1 MTATESRPMP
11 CEPDEL
17 RSLFLFEALTDDQLA
32 VLCSNGHIQHYEP
45 GPICVEGEPA
55 TCFYVLI
62 EGELTMSKLSG
73 GQDIETNRT
82 SQRGVYC
89 GAWRAFTGGKQ
100 KSYDASVHVTKPS
113 RFFVMDAPVFAQFMR
128 DQFPMA
134 VHLLDGIAVGTDRTR
149 RIIDNREKLLALGRL
164 SAGLTH
170 QLNNPAAAIS
180 RSAAD
185 LRERVANMRH
195 KLAMLADG
203 TITPEALSALVRLQ
217 ERVAEQVAK
226 SAAPGSGQHLSALET
241 SDREDAV
248 GDWLEAHG
256 IDGGWDIAPTFVEG
270 GVDTDWLERISAVTE
285 ELASTSLEQ
294 AIRWINYTI
303 ESELLMNQIL
313 EASKRIS
320 ALVADAKQYSQM
332 DRAPF
337 QVTNVHDLLR
347 STLVMFADRL
357 TKDAAKGAD
366 NDRVITVVK
375 DFDQTLP
382 EIPCYP
388 GDLNQVWTNII
399 DNAIAAMRD
408 TGGTLT
414 IRTCA
419 EGDNLARIEICD
431 TGPGIPEDVREHIFE
446 PFFTTKP
453 FGEGTGLGLDLAFN
467 IVVKK
472 HRGDLRVESVPG
484 DTRFIVL
491 LPLTAPAADVAA
503 TDLDDAD
510 EDLTVPE

>member
-1 MTATESRPMP
+1 MTAKTP

-17 RSLFLFEALTDDQLA
+17 RSLFLFEALSDEQLA
-32 VLCSNGHIQHYEP
+32 VLCSNGHIENYEP

-113 RFFVMDAPVFAQFMR
+113 RFFVMDAPVFAQFMK

-170 QLNNPAAAIS
+170 QLNNPAAATV
-180 RSAAD
+180 RAASE
-185 LRERVANMRH
+185 LRQRVAGMRQ

-203 TITPEALSALVRLQ
+203 TVSPEALRALVRLQ
-217 ERVAEQVAK
+217 EEVAAQVAK
-226 SAAPGSGQHLSALET
+226 SASTNLTAIET
-241 SDREDAV
+241 ADLEDAV
-248 GDWLEAHG
+248 GEWLEEHG
-256 IDGGWDIAPTFVEG
+256 IEGGWDIAPTFVEG
-270 GVDTDWLERISAVTE
+270 GIDTDWLERIAAATE
-285 ELASTSLEQ
+285 ELGASTSLEK
-294 AIRWINYTI
+294 AIRWLTYTV
-303 ESELLMNQIL
+303 EGELLLNQIL

-337 QVTNVHDLLR
+337 QVADIHDLLR

-357 TKDAAKGAD
+357 GRDAAVQVA
-366 NDRVITVVK
+366 K
-375 DFDQTLP
+375 DFDQSIP

-399 DNAIAAMRD
+399 DNAIAAMGD
-408 TGGTLT
+408 AGGTLT
-414 IRTCA
+414 IRTCR
-419 EGDNLARIEICD
+419 EGESMVRVEICD
-431 TGPGIPEDVREHIFE
+431 TGPGVPEDVREHIFE

-453 FGEGTGLGLDLAFN
+453 FGQGTGLGLDLAFN

-491 LPLTAPAADVAA
+491 LPLEPPPPDASA
-503 TDLDDAD
+503 LD
-510 EDLTVPE
+510 PE

>member
-1 MTATESRPMP
+1 
-11 CEPDEL
+11 
-17 RSLFLFEALTDDQLA
+17 
-32 VLCSNGHIQHYEP
+32 
-45 GPICVEGEPA
+45 
-55 TCFYVLI
+55 
-62 EGELTMSKLSG
+62 
-73 GQDIETNRT
+73 
-82 SQRGVYC
+82 
-89 GAWRAFTGGKQ
+89 
-100 KSYDASVHVTKPS
+100 
-113 RFFVMDAPVFAQFMR
+113 
-128 DQFPMA
+128 
-134 VHLLDGIAVGTDRTR
+134 
-149 RIIDNREKLLALGRL
+149 
-164 SAGLTH
+164 
-170 QLNNPAAAIS
+170 
-180 RSAAD
+180 
-185 LRERVANMRH
+185 RVANMRH

-203 TITPEALSALVRLQ
+203 TITPEALSALVQLQ

-226 SAAPGSGQHLSALET
+226 SASQHLSALET

-248 GDWLEAHG
+248 GDWLDDHG

-270 GVDTDWLERISAVTE
+270 GIDTDWLERISAVSQ

-320 ALVADAKQYSQM
+320 ALVADAKQYSQL

-357 TKDAAKGAD
+357 TKDAGKDAGTQPA
-366 NDRVITVVK
+366 VTVVK
-375 DFDQTLP
+375 EFDQTLP

-414 IRTCA
+414 IRTCR
-419 EGDNLARIEICD
+419 EGEKLARIEICD

-472 HRGDLRVESVPG
+472 HRGDLRVESRPG

-491 LPLTAPAADVAA
+491 LPLEPPAAGVAGA
-503 TDLDDAD
+503 VLDDAD
-510 EDLTVPE
+510 EDVADPE

>member
-1 MTATESRPMP
+1 MTTKLP
-11 CEPDEL
+11 CQPDEL
-17 RSLFLFEALTDDQLA
+17 RTLFLFEALTDEQLA
-32 VLCSNGHIQHYEP
+32 TLCTNGHIQEYQP

-62 EGELTMSKLSG
+62 EGELVMSKLSG

-89 GAWRAFTGGKQ
+89 GAWSAFTGEQ
-100 KSYDASVHVTKPS
+100 HQTYSTSVHVTKPS
-113 RFFVMDAPVFAQFMR
+113 RFFVMDAPAFGRFMR
-128 DQFPMA
+128 EQFPMA
-134 VHLLDGIAVGTDRTR
+134 VHLLDGMAVGTERTR
-149 RIIDNREKLLALGRL
+149 RIIDNREKLLALGQL

-170 QLNNPAAAIS
+170 QLNNPAAATA
-180 RSAAD
+180 RAAAE
-185 LRERVANMRH
+185 LRKRVAGMRQ
-195 KLAMLADG
+195 KLRMLADG
-203 TITPEALSALVRLQ
+203 TFTPDALRAMVRLQ
-217 ERVAEQVAK
+217 EEVAEQVAK
-226 SAAPGSGQHLSALET
+226 STSHQFSAIET
-241 SDREDAV
+241 ADTEDAV
-248 GDWLEAHG
+248 AEWLADHG

-270 GVDTDWLERISAVTE
+270 GIDTDWLERISAVAD
-285 ELASTSLEQ
+285 ELASTSLEG
-294 AIRWINYTI
+294 AIRWLNYTVEI
-303 ESELLMNQIL
+303 ELLLNQIS

-337 QVTNVHDLLR
+337 QVADVHELLR
-347 STLVMFADRL
+347 STLVMFAGRL
-357 TKDAAKGAD
+357 SKDGKDAKA
-366 NDRVITVVK
+366 ITVAK
-375 DFDQTLP
+375 ELDHSLP
-382 EIPCYP
+382 QIPCYP

-414 IRTCA
+414 VRTSR
-419 EGDNLARIEICD
+419 ESEKMVRVEICD
-431 TGPGIPEDVREHIFE
+431 TGPGIPDDVREHIFE

-453 FGEGTGLGLDLAFN
+453 FGEGTGLGLDLAWN

-491 LPLTAPAADVAA
+491 LPLEIPPAVDV
-503 TDLDDAD
+503 TL
-510 EDLTVPE
+510 PE

>member
-1 MTATESRPMP
+1 MTAAEARPMP

-17 RSLFLFEALTDDQLA
+17 RSLFLFEALTDEQLA

-62 EGELTMSKLSG
+62 DGELTMTKLSG

-100 KSYDASVHVTKPS
+100 KNYDASVHVTKPS

-226 SAAPGSGQHLSALET
+226 SAAPGGSQHLSALET

-248 GDWLEAHG
+248 GDWLEDHG

-270 GVDTDWLERISAVTE
+270 GIDTDWLERISAVTE

-320 ALVADAKQYSQM
+320 ALVADAKQYSQL

-357 TKDAAKGAD
+357 TKDPSRDAGT
-366 NDRVITVVK
+366 NPTITVVK
-375 DFDQTLP
+375 EFDQTLP

-408 TGGTLT
+408 SGGTLT
-414 IRTCA
+414 IRTCR
-419 EGDNLARIEICD
+419 EGETLARIEICD
-431 TGPGIPEDVREHIFE
+431 TGPGIPEDIREHIFE

-472 HRGDLRVESVPG
+472 HRGDLRVESRPG

-491 LPLTAPAADVAA
+491 LPLEPPAAGVAGAVLDDPDEDVA
-503 TDLDDAD
+503 D
-510 EDLTVPE
+510 PE

>member
-11 CEPDEL
+11 CQPDEL
-17 RSLFLFEALTDDQLA
+17 RSLFLFEALTDEQLA
-32 VLCSNGHIQHYEP
+32 VLCANGHIQHYEP

-62 EGELTMSKLSG
+62 DGELTMSKLSG

-89 GAWRAFTGGKQ
+89 GAWRAFTGGNQ

-113 RFFVMDAPVFAQFMR
+113 RFFVMDAPVFAQFMK

-149 RIIDNREKLLALGRL
+149 RIIGNREKLLALGRL

-203 TITPEALSALVRLQ
+203 TISPEALSSLVRLQ

-226 SAAPGSGQHLSALET
+226 SAAQHLSALET

-248 GDWLEAHG
+248 GDWLEDHG
-256 IDGGWDIAPTFVEG
+256 IDDGWDIAPTFVEG
-270 GVDTDWLERISAVTE
+270 GIDIDWLERISAVSE
-285 ELASTSLEQ
+285 ELGSTSLEQ

-357 TKDAAKGAD
+357 TKDAGKGAGKD
-366 NDRVITVVK
+366 HVVTVVK

-408 TGGTLT
+408 AGGTLT
-414 IRTCA
+414 IRTCR
-419 EGDNLARIEICD
+419 EGDNLARVEICD

-491 LPLTAPAADVAA
+491 LPLEPPPVDAAAADLDADADVAS
-503 TDLDDAD
+503 
-510 EDLTVPE
+510 PE

>member
-1 MTATESRPMP
+1 MTDKMP
-11 CEPDEL
+11 CKPDEL
-17 RSLFLFEALTDDQLA
+17 RTLFLFEALSDEQLA
-32 VLCSNGHIQHYEP
+32 VLCTNGHIQHYEP

-62 EGELTMSKLSG
+62 DGELTMSKLSG

-113 RFFVMDAPVFAQFMR
+113 RFFVMDAPVFAKFMK

-170 QLNNPAAAIS
+170 QLNNPAAATA
-180 RSAAD
+180 RAAAD
-185 LRERVANMRH
+185 LRDRIAGMRG
-195 KLAMLADG
+195 KLVMLADG
-203 TITPEALSALVRLQ
+203 TVTAEAMRALVRLQ
-217 ERVAEQVAK
+217 QQVADQVAK
-226 SAAPGSGQHLSALET
+226 STTQHLSSIET
-241 SDREDAV
+241 TDREDAV
-248 GDWLEAHG
+248 GEWLDDHG

-270 GVDTDWLERISAVTE
+270 GIDTDWLDRISAVTD

-303 ESELLMNQIL
+303 ESELLMNQIA

-337 QVTNVHDLLR
+337 QVADVHDLLR
-347 STLVMFADRL
+347 STLAIFADRL
-357 TKDAAKGAD
+357 SKDAGKEPGA
-366 NDRVITVVK
+366 VTVVK
-375 DFDQTLP
+375 EFDQSLP

-399 DNAIAAMRD
+399 DNAIAAMREA
-408 TGGTLT
+408 GGTLT
-414 IRTCA
+414 IRTRR
-419 EGDNLARIEICD
+419 EGESMARVEICD
-431 TGPGIPEDVREHIFE
+431 TGPGIPEDIREHIFE

-472 HRGDLRVESVPG
+472 HRGDIRVESVPG

-491 LPLTAPAADVAA
+491 LPLEPPPTADAVASDLDDVDEDVAA
-503 TDLDDAD
+503 
-510 EDLTVPE
+510 PQ

>member
-1 MTATESRPMP
+1 MTTKMP
-11 CEPDEL
+11 CKPDEL
-17 RSLFLFEALTDDQLA
+17 RTLFLFEALTDEQLA
-32 VLCSNGHIQHYEP
+32 VLCANGHVQDYQP

-62 EGELTMSKLSG
+62 DGELTMSKLSG

-100 KSYDASVHVTKPS
+100 KSYDASVHVTQPS

-170 QLNNPAAAIS
+170 QLNNPAAATA
-180 RSAAD
+180 RAAAD
-185 LRERVANMRH
+185 LRDRIAGMRG
-195 KLAMLADG
+195 KLVMLADG
-203 TITPEALSALVRLQ
+203 TVTAEAMRALVRLQ
-217 ERVAEQVAK
+217 QQVADQVAK
-226 SAAPGSGQHLSALET
+226 STTQHLSSIET
-241 SDREDAV
+241 TDREDAV
-248 GDWLEAHG
+248 GEWLEDHG

-270 GVDTDWLERISAVTE
+270 GVDTDWLDRISAVTD
-285 ELASTSLEQ
+285 ELATTSLEQ

-303 ESELLMNQIL
+303 ESELLMNQIA

-337 QVTNVHDLLR
+337 QVADVHDLLR
-347 STLVMFADRL
+347 STLAIFADRL
-357 TKDAAKGAD
+357 SKDASKEPGA
-366 NDRVITVVK
+366 VTVVK
-375 DFDQTLP
+375 EFDQSLP

-408 TGGTLT
+408 KGGTLT
-414 IRTCA
+414 IRTCR
-419 EGDNLARIEICD
+419 EGDSMARVEICD
-431 TGPGIPEDVREHIFE
+431 SGPGIPEDIREHIFE

-472 HRGDLRVESVPG
+472 HRGDIRVESVPG

-491 LPLTAPAADVAA
+491 LPLDPPPTADAVAV
-503 TDLDDAD
+503 DLDAD
-510 EDLTVPE
+510 EDLATPE

>member
-1 MTATESRPMP
+1 MTITTP

-32 VLCSNGHIQHYEP
+32 VLCAAGHIQDYQP

-55 TCFYVLI
+55 TCFYVLL

-89 GAWRAFTGGKQ
+89 GAWRAFTGGEQ
-100 KSYDASVHVTKPS
+100 KTYDASVHVTKPS
-113 RFFVMDAPVFAQFMR
+113 RFFVMDAPVFAQFMK

-180 RSAAD
+180 RAASD

-203 TITPEALSALVRLQ
+203 TVSPEALSALVRLQ

-226 SAAPGSGQHLSALET
+226 SAGQHLSALET

-248 GDWLEAHG
+248 ADWLEDHG
-256 IDGGWDIAPTFVEG
+256 IEGGWDIAPTFVEG
-270 GVDTDWLERISAVTE
+270 GIDTDALERISAVTE
-285 ELASTSLEQ
+285 QLASTSLDQ
-294 AIRWINYTI
+294 AIGWINYTI

-337 QVTNVHDLLR
+337 QVANVHDLLY

-357 TKDAAKGAD
+357 SKDGSGGDKA
-366 NDRVITVVK
+366 ITLVK
-375 DFDQTLP
+375 DFDKSLP

-388 GDLNQVWTNII
+388 ADLNQVWTNII
-399 DNAIAAMRD
+399 DNALAAMRD

-414 IRTCA
+414 VRTCRFN
-419 EGDNLARIEICD
+419 ENMARVEICD
-431 TGPGIPEDVREHIFE
+431 TGPGIPPEIREQIFE

-484 DTRFIVL
+484 DTRFIVM
-491 LPLTAPAADVAA
+491 LPLEAPPVADVAPDD
-503 TDLDDAD
+503 DLDDGLDGAD
-510 EDLTVPE
+510 PE

>member
-1 MTATESRPMP
+1 MTTNTP
-11 CEPDEL
+11 CKPDEL
-17 RSLFLFEALTDDQLA
+17 RTLFLFEALTDEQLA
-32 VLCSNGHIQHYEP
+32 VLCANGCIEEYQP

-55 TCFYVLI
+55 TCFYVLL

-82 SQRGVYC
+82 SQRGVYA

-100 KSYDASVHVTKPS
+100 KTYDASVHVTKPS

-180 RSAAD
+180 RAASD
-185 LRERVANMRH
+185 LRERVANMRQ

-203 TITPEALSALVRLQ
+203 TITPEALSALVKLQ

-226 SAAPGSGQHLSALET
+226 SATQHLSALES

-248 GDWLEAHG
+248 GDWLEDHG
-256 IDGGWDIAPTFVEG
+256 IEGGWDIAPTFIEG
-270 GVDTDWLERISAVTE
+270 GIDTDWLDRISAAAD
-285 ELASTSLEQ
+285 ELETASLEQ

-337 QVTNVHDLLR
+337 QVANVHDLLY

-357 TKDAAKGAD
+357 TKDGTKGPKA
-366 NDRVITVVK
+366 ITVVK
-375 DFDQTLP
+375 DFDKSLP

-388 GDLNQVWTNII
+388 ADLNQVWTNII

-408 TGGTLT
+408 QGGTLT
-414 IRTCA
+414 VRTCRY
-419 EGDNLARIEICD
+419 GDNMARVEICD
-431 TGPGIPEDVREHIFE
+431 TGPGIPADIREHIFE

-491 LPLTAPAADVAA
+491 LPLEMSPVADVAA
-503 TDLDDAD
+503 VDDDDVDDAD
-510 EDLTVPE
+510 SE

>member
-1 MTATESRPMP
+1 MTNKLP
-11 CEPDEL
+11 CKPDEL
-17 RSLFLFEALTDDQLA
+17 RTLFLFEALTDEQLA
-32 VLCSNGHIQHYEP
+32 VLCSNGHIVHFEP
-45 GPICVEGEPA
+45 GPICVEGDPA
-55 TCFYVLI
+55 TCFYVLV
-62 EGELTMSKLSG
+62 EGELVMSKLSG
-73 GQDIETNRT
+73 GQAIETNRT

-89 GAWRAFTGGKQ
+89 GAWRAFTSRPQ
-100 KSYDASVHVTKPS
+100 QSYDATVHVTKPS
-113 RFFVMDAPVFAQFMR
+113 QFFVMDAPIFAKFMK

-134 VHLLDGIAVGTDRTR
+134 VHLLDGIAVGSERTR

-170 QLNNPAAAIS
+170 QLNNPAAATA
-180 RSAAD
+180 RAAAD
-185 LRERVANMRH
+185 LRDRIAGMRG
-195 KLAMLADG
+195 KLVMLADG
-203 TITPEALSALVRLQ
+203 TVTPEAMRALVRLQ
-217 ERVAEQVAK
+217 QEVADQVAK
-226 SAAPGSGQHLSALET
+226 STSQHLSSIET
-241 SDREDAV
+241 TDREDAV
-248 GDWLEAHG
+248 GEWLEEHG

-270 GVDTDWLERISAVTE
+270 GVDTDWLERISAVTD
-285 ELASTSLEQ
+285 ELASTSLQE
-294 AIRWINYTI
+294 ATRWINYTI
-303 ESELLMNQIL
+303 ESELLMNQIA

-337 QVTNVHDLLR
+337 QVADVHDLLR
-347 STLVMFADRL
+347 STLAIFADRL
-357 TKDAAKGAD
+357 TKDASKDPGKNSTA
-366 NDRVITVVK
+366 ITVVK
-375 DFDQTLP
+375 EFDQSLP

-408 TGGTLT
+408 SPDSKGGRLTL
-414 IRTCA
+414 RTCR
-419 EGDNLARIEICD
+419 EGESMARVEICD
-431 TGPGIPEDVREHIFE
+431 TGPGIPENIREHIFE

-491 LPLTAPAADVAA
+491 LPLVVPTAVDPAVDAA
-503 TDLDDAD
+503 
-510 EDLTVPE
+510 VPE

>member
-1 MTATESRPMP
+1 MTRLP
-11 CEPDEL
+11 CQPDQL
-17 RSLFLFEALTDDQLA
+17 RTLFLFEALNDEQLA
-32 VLCSNGHIQHYEP
+32 TLCANGHIESFEP

-55 TCFYVLI
+55 TCFYVLC
-62 EGELTMSKLSG
+62 EGELMMSKLSG

-89 GAWRAFTGGKQ
+89 GAWRAFTGGNQ
-100 KSYDASVHVTKPS
+100 KYYDASVHVTKPS
-113 RFFVMDAPVFAQFMR
+113 RFFVMDAPVFAKFMK

-149 RIIDNREKLLALGRL
+149 RIIDSREKLLALGQL

-170 QLNNPAAAIS
+170 QLNNPAAATV
-180 RSAAD
+180 RAAAE
-185 LRERVANMRH
+185 LRERIAGMRQ
-195 KLAMLADG
+195 KLVMLADG
-203 TITPEALSALVRLQ
+203 SVTPAALRALVQLQ
-217 ERVAEQVAK
+217 EQLAEQVPK
-226 SAAPGSGQHLSALET
+226 AASRHMTAMET
-241 SDREDAV
+241 ADCEDAV
-248 GDWLEAHG
+248 SDWLEDHG
-256 IDGGWDIAPTFVEG
+256 IIDDSADIASTFVEG
-270 GVDTDWLERISAVTE
+270 GIDTDWLERISATAE
-285 ELASTSLEQ
+285 ELDASASVEK
-294 AIRWINYTI
+294 AIRWLSYTI
-303 ESELLMNQIL
+303 NGELLLNQIS

-337 QVTNVHDLLR
+337 QVADVHQLLH

-357 TKDAAKGAD
+357 SKDGKGSK
-366 NDRVITVVK
+366 VITVTK
-375 DFDQTLP
+375 EFDRSLP

-408 TGGTLT
+408 EGGTLT
-414 IRTCA
+414 IRTRRDG
-419 EGDNLARIEICD
+419 EKMVRIEICD
-431 TGPGIPEDVREHIFE
+431 TGPGVPDSVRERIFE

-453 FGEGTGLGLDLAFN
+453 FGEGTGLGLDLAWK

-491 LPLTAPAADVAA
+491 LPLEMPPAVDVEL
-503 TDLDDAD
+503 TD
-510 EDLTVPE
+510 EEPE

>member
-1 MTATESRPMP
+1 MSPKTP
-11 CEPDEL
+11 CQPDEL
-17 RSLFLFEALTDDQLA
+17 RSLFLFEALSDEQLA
-32 VLCSNGHIQHYEP
+32 LLCSKGHIEHYEP

-62 EGELTMSKLSG
+62 DGELMMSKLSG

-113 RFFVMDAPVFAQFMR
+113 RFFVMDAPVFAQFMK

-170 QLNNPAAAIS
+170 QLNNPAAAIA
-180 RSAAD
+180 RAAAD
-185 LRERVANMRH
+185 LRGRVAGMRG

-203 TITPEALSALVRLQ
+203 TVSPEALSALVRLQ
-217 ERVAEQVAK
+217 QGVAEQVAK
-226 SAAPGSGQHLSALET
+226 SASEHLSALET

-248 GDWLEAHG
+248 GDWLEDHG

-270 GVDTDWLERISAVTE
+270 GIDTDWLERISTVSE
-285 ELASTSLEQ
+285 ELASTSLEE

-320 ALVADAKQYSQM
+320 ALVADAKQYSQL

-337 QVTNVHDLLR
+337 QVANVHDLLR

-357 TKDAAKGAD
+357 SKDGTKDGGKDSPA
-366 NDRVITVVK
+366 ITVVK

-414 IRTCA
+414 IRTCR
-419 EGDNLARIEICD
+419 EGDNLARIEVCD
-431 TGPGIPEDVREHIFE
+431 TGPGIPEDIREHIFE

-491 LPLTAPAADVAA
+491 LPLQRPPAADGVVV
-503 TDLDDAD
+503 DLDEVDA
-510 EDLTVPE
+510 EGAGAE

>member
-1 MTATESRPMP
+1 MTAKTP

-17 RSLFLFEALTDDQLA
+17 RSLFLFEALTDEQLA

-62 EGELTMSKLSG
+62 EGELMMSKLSG

-82 SQRGVYC
+82 SQRGVYA

-180 RSAAD
+180 RAASD
-185 LRERVANMRH
+185 LRERVASMRH

-203 TITPEALSALVRLQ
+203 TVSPEALGALVRLQ

-226 SAAPGSGQHLSALET
+226 TASPGGAQHLSALET

-248 GDWLEAHG
+248 GDWLDEHG
-256 IDGGWDIAPTFVEG
+256 IENGWDIAPTFVEG
-270 GVDTDWLERISAVTE
+270 GIDTDWLERIAAVSA
-285 ELASTSLEQ
+285 ELASASLEM

-337 QVTNVHDLLR
+337 QVANVHDLLY

-357 TKDAAKGAD
+357 TKDSGKDGPKDAKA
-366 NDRVITVVK
+366 ITVVK
-375 DFDQTLP
+375 DFDKTLP

-399 DNAIAAMRD
+399 DNALAAMRD

-414 IRTCA
+414 VRTCRFG
-419 EGDNLARIEICD
+419 ENMARVEICD
-431 TGPGIPEDVREHIFE
+431 TGPGIPADIREHIFE

-472 HRGDLRVESVPG
+472 HHGDLRVESVPG

-491 LPLTAPAADVAA
+491 LPLELPPVPDVAA
-503 TDLDDAD
+503 VDLDDGD
-510 EDLTVPE
+510 EE

>member
-1 MTATESRPMP
+1 MTAEVP

-17 RSLFLFEALTDDQLA
+17 RTLFLFEALTDEQLA
-32 VLCSNGHIQHYEP
+32 VLCANGHIDEYQP

-55 TCFYVLI
+55 TCFYVLVD
-62 EGELTMSKLSG
+62 GELAMSKLSG
-73 GQDIETNRT
+73 GQDIETTRT
-82 SQRGVYC
+82 SQRGAYC
-89 GAWRAFTGGKQ
+89 GAWRAFTGKQ
-100 KSYDASVHVTKPS
+100 QQSYDTSVHVTKPS
-113 RFFVMDAPVFAQFMR
+113 RFFVMDAPVFAKFMK

-170 QLNNPAAAIS
+170 QLNNPAAAIA
-180 RSAAD
+180 RAAAD
-185 LRERVANMRH
+185 LRARVGGMRH

-203 TITPEALSALVRLQ
+203 TVTPETLSGLVQLQ
-217 ERVAEQVAK
+217 QGVAEQVAK
-226 SAAPGSGQHLSALET
+226 SASYQSGEQMSAIET
-241 SDREDAV
+241 ADREDAI
-248 GDWLEAHG
+248 GDWLEDHG

-270 GVDTDWLERISAVTE
+270 GIDTDWLERISAVTD
-285 ELASTSLEQ
+285 ELASTSLEE

-303 ESELLMNQIL
+303 ESELLMNQIA

-320 ALVADAKQYSQM
+320 ALVADAKQYSQL

-337 QVTNVHDLLR
+337 QVANVHELLR

-357 TKDAAKGAD
+357 SKDGSKDTGKDTKA
-366 NDRVITVVK
+366 ITLVK
-375 DFDQTLP
+375 DFDQSLP

-408 TGGTLT
+408 EGGTLT
-414 IRTCA
+414 IRTCR
-419 EGDNLARIEICD
+419 EGEKMARVEICD
-431 TGPGIPEDVREHIFE
+431 TGPGIPDDVRQHIFE

-467 IVVKK
+467 IVVKN

-491 LPLTAPAADVAA
+491 LPLEMPPAVDVA
-503 TDLDDAD
+503 D
-510 EDLTVPE
+510 PE

>member
-1 MTATESRPMP
+1 MTTKTP
-11 CEPDEL
+11 CEPAEL
-17 RSLFLFEALTDDQLA
+17 RTLFLFEALTDEQLA
-32 VLCSNGHIQHYEP
+32 VLCTNGHIQNYEP

-62 EGELTMSKLSG
+62 EGELMMSKLSG
-73 GQDIETNRT
+73 GQQIETNRT

-89 GAWRAFTGGKQ
+89 GAWRAFTGRPEQ
-100 KSYDASVHVTKPS
+100 SYDASVHVTKPS
-113 RFFVMDAPVFAQFMR
+113 RFFVMDAPIFAQFMR

-170 QLNNPAAAIS
+170 QLNNPAAAIA
-180 RSAAD
+180 RATAD
-185 LRERVANMRH
+185 LRGRVAGMRD

-203 TITPEALSALVRLQ
+203 TVTPEALSALVRLQ
-217 ERVAEQVAK
+217 QGVAEQVAK
-226 SAAPGSGQHLSALET
+226 SGSQNLSAIET
-241 SDREDAV
+241 ADREDAV
-248 GDWLEAHG
+248 GEWLADHG

-270 GVDTDWLERISAVTE
+270 GLDTDWLERISAATD
-285 ELASTSLEQ
+285 ELASTSLEE

-303 ESELLMNQIL
+303 ESELLMNQIA

-320 ALVADAKQYSQM
+320 ALVADAKQYSQL

-337 QVTNVHDLLR
+337 QVADVHELLR

-357 TKDAAKGAD
+357 SKDDTSKDAKA
-366 NDRVITVVK
+366 ITVVK
-375 DFDQTLP
+375 DFDKSLP

-408 TGGTLT
+408 RGGTLT
-414 IRTCA
+414 IRTCR
-419 EGDNLARIEICD
+419 EGEKMARVEICD
-431 TGPGIPEDVREHIFE
+431 TGPGIPDDVREHIFE

-467 IVVKK
+467 IVVKN

-484 DTRFIVL
+484 DTQFIVL
-491 LPLTAPAADVAA
+491 LPLERPPAVDAA
-503 TDLDDAD
+503 
-510 EDLTVPE
+510 EPE

>member
-1 MTATESRPMP
+1 MTTKLP
-11 CEPDEL
+11 CEPDQL
-17 RSLFLFEALTDDQLA
+17 RTLFLFEALTDEQLA
-32 VLCSNGHIQHYEP
+32 VLCSHGHIGHYEP

-62 EGELTMSKLSG
+62 EGELAMSKLSG
-73 GQDIETNRT
+73 GQPIETNRT

-89 GAWRAFTGGKQ
+89 GAWRAFTGRHQ
-100 KSYDASVHVTKPS
+100 QSYDASVHVTKPS
-113 RFFVMDAPVFAQFMR
+113 QFFVMDAPMFAKFMK

-170 QLNNPAAAIS
+170 QLNNPAAATA
-180 RSAAD
+180 RAASE
-185 LRERVANMRH
+185 LRERIAGMRG
-195 KLAMLADG
+195 KLVMLADG
-203 TITPEALSALVRLQ
+203 TVTPEALRALVRLQ
-217 ERVAEQVAK
+217 QEVADQVAK
-226 SAAPGSGQHLSALET
+226 STSQHLSSMET
-241 SDREDAV
+241 TDREDAV
-248 GDWLEAHG
+248 GEWLEDHG
-256 IDGGWDIAPTFVEG
+256 VNGGWDIAPAFVEG
-270 GVDTDWLERISAVTE
+270 GIDTDWLERVSAATDD
-285 ELASTSLEQ
+285 LASTSLAE
-294 AIRWINYTI
+294 AIRWLYYTI
-303 ESELLMNQIL
+303 ESEQLMNQIA

-337 QVTNVHDLLR
+337 QVADVHALLH
-347 STLVMFADRL
+347 STLAIFADRL
-357 TKDAAKGAD
+357 SKDGCKDPKA
-366 NDRVITVVK
+366 ITVVK
-375 DFDQTLP
+375 EFDRSLP

-408 TGGTLT
+408 EGGTLT
-414 IRTCA
+414 IRTSP
-419 EGDNLARIEICD
+419 EGESMIRVEICD
-431 TGPGIPEDVREHIFE
+431 TGPGVPEDVREHIFE

-491 LPLTAPAADVAA
+491 LPLTPPAVDVA
-503 TDLDDAD
+503 L
-510 EDLTVPE
+510 PEQGPE

>member
-1 MTATESRPMP
+1 MTAKTP
-11 CEPDEL
+11 CDPDEL
-17 RSLFLFEALTDDQLA
+17 RTLFLFEGLTDEQLDT
-32 VLCSNGHIQHYEP
+32 LCINGQIRQYQP
-45 GPICVEGEPA
+45 GPLCVEGEPA
-55 TCFYVLI
+55 TCFYVLV
-62 EGELTMSKLSG
+62 EGELAMSKLSG

-89 GAWRAFTGGKQ
+89 GAWSAFTGEQ
-100 KSYDASVHVTKPS
+100 HQTYTTSVHVTKPS
-113 RFFVMDAPVFAQFMR
+113 RFFVMDAPVFGQFMK

-134 VHLLDGIAVGTDRTR
+134 VHLLDGLAVGTERTR
-149 RIIDNREKLLALGRL
+149 RIIDNREKLLALGQL

-170 QLNNPAAAIS
+170 QLNNPAAATV
-180 RSAAD
+180 RAAAE
-185 LRERVANMRH
+185 LRGRVAGMRQ
-195 KLAMLADG
+195 KLRMLSDG
-203 TITPEALSALVRLQ
+203 HFTPAALRALIGLQQEVVEQVTKSTSHQLSAI
-217 ERVAEQVAK
+217 
-226 SAAPGSGQHLSALET
+226 ET

-248 GDWLEAHG
+248 GEWLEDHG

-270 GVDTDWLERISAVTE
+270 GIDTDWLERICEVAE
-285 ELASTSLEQ
+285 ELESTSLEG
-294 AIRWINYTI
+294 AIRWFHYTVEI
-303 ESELLMNQIL
+303 ELLLNQVA

-337 QVTNVHDLLR
+337 QVANVHELLR
-347 STLVMFADRL
+347 STLTMFADRL
-357 TKDAAKGAD
+357 SKDAG
-366 NDRVITVVK
+366 NDTKAITVVK
-375 DFDQTLP
+375 DLDRSLP

-408 TGGTLT
+408 EGGTLT
-414 IRTCA
+414 IRTRR
-419 EGDNLARIEICD
+419 EGDNMARVEICD
-431 TGPGIPEDVREHIFE
+431 TGPGVPEDVRDRIFE

-491 LPLTAPAADVAA
+491 LPLEVPPAVDVA
-503 TDLDDAD
+503 L
-510 EDLTVPE
+510 PE